1 MDGSLASGTIQRIAQ
16 VYLFDTCTLRC
27 GYCWLAENGNVLDM
41 RQLERFKD
49 PAFLEQVTSFF
60 LSRTTPLEK
69 WLLLL
74 SGGEPLIAPNLSRLL
89 VPLLDAGNHAGLYT
103 GLMVGRN
110 HPDFRFLL
118 ENPYPRTDYVM
129 ASMHPESEEEE
140 AEFLE
145 KIRMLKAAGHKVL
158 VRYVAA
164 PRRLHRLNEL
174 SERCRELDVAFYPTT
189 LFSRN
194 YPDAYTAE
202 EKEHLSA
209 HFSSLSQHVQLE
221 GGLDTDGLRCHAGCS
236 LISVNLQTGN
246 ITPCITV
253 HRPVIGN
260 IFEDRLS
267 LANAPGFCPE
277 PGIACVC
284 DIHFQQDVVPGA
296 AEHSRFV
303 QIAGGFAPPRD
314 YGTELATMRRGGV
327 RFSPHNR
334 IGIGEVRDDS
344 RLFYTNEEVRE
355 RYRRTHNR
363 PPHLPFAEGG
373 RRTFRAAHAPRI
385 VQLGGPNLRWD
396 SRADYD
402 RSRPLVVG
410 RVLAAGRRSRARHQC
425 VAADPHHDPGG
436 RGQFR
441 RAEQRWR
448 FLPGP
453 MLPPSGQ
460 SGAHGVSEAFQSG
473 QGVQP
478 HCGKLHGRRHSSRNP
493 APFHRCPANR
503 SLSRRATGL
512 R

>member
-1 MDGSLASGTIQRIAQ
+1 MVDQQPSMDGSLVSGTIQRIAQ

-60 LSRTTPLEK
+60 LSRTTPLER

-89 VPLLDAGNHAGLYT
+89 APLLDAGNHAGLYT

-110 HPDFRFLL
+110 HPGFRFLL

-164 PRRLHRLNEL
+164 PKRLHRLEEL
-174 SERCRELDVAFYPTT
+174 SERCRDLDVAFYPTT

-221 GGLDTDGLRCHAGCS
+221 GGLDTDGLRCHAGSS

-267 LANAPGFCPE
+267 LAIAPGFCPE

-363 PPHLPFAEGG
+363 P
-373 RRTFRAAHAPRI
+373 RT
-385 VQLGGPNLRWD
+385 
-396 SRADYD
+396 
-402 RSRPLVVG
+402 
-410 RVLAAGRRSRARHQC
+410 
-425 VAADPHHDPGG
+425 
-436 RGQFR
+436 
-441 RAEQRWR
+441 
-448 FLPGP
+448 
-453 MLPPSGQ
+453 
-460 SGAHGVSEAFQSG
+460 
-473 QGVQP
+473 
-478 HCGKLHGRRHSSRNP
+478 
-493 APFHRCPANR
+493 
-503 SLSRRATGL
+503 SLSRKVVRELSAPLTHLKSCSSAARISDRTPVRITTAPGRWSWAASLPLAVDPAPDISAWLRIRTTVQEGEGGFGVLNSGGGSYQDRCFLPADNLARTVFLKLSSPAKASSLIVENSTADGTRAEILLHSIDVLLTEA
-512 R
+512 